1 MYPDP
6 PSLCEEY
13 PDIPRAVEQVVLKGL
28 STKPAQI
35 SVDVLSFGGALEEAS
50 QAVSSPKLLSIL
62 PAIRHF
68 EACSSMDIRYQNVSV
83 PLTPLIGREWEL
95 AVLRDLLLHPEV
107 RLLTVTGTGGVGKTH
122 LALSLGIGVQETFA
136 QGVCF
141 ISMSTISD

>member
-50 QAVSSPKLLSIL
+50 QAVSSPKLLSSL

-68 EACSSMDIRYQNVSV
+68 EARSSMDSMDIRYQNVSV
-83 PLTPLIGREWEL
+83 PLTPLIGRERG
-95 AVLRDLLLHPEV
+95 A
-107 RLLTVTGTGGVGKTH
+107 T
-122 LALSLGIGVQETFA
+122 
-136 QGVCF
+136 
-141 ISMSTISD
+141 STT

>member
-50 QAVSSPKLLSIL
+50 QAVSSPKLLSSL

-68 EACSSMDIRYQNVSV
+68 EARSSMDIRYQNVSV
-83 PLTPLIGREWEL
+83 PLTPLIGREREL
-95 AVLRDLLLHPEV
+95 LALRNLLLCSEV
-107 RLLTVTGTGGVGKTH
+107 RLVTLTGTGGIGKTH
-122 LALSLGIGVQETFA
+122 LAFGVNTWQ
-136 QGVCF
+136 
-141 ISMSTISD
+141 